1 MDKAPL
7 FSLVI
12 EHLEHLLQNAIDS
25 ANRAHAGA
33 TDKESIAEN
42 KYDTR
47 GLEASYLAHGQTKRV
62 QECEYDLHAFMALSE
77 QALNE
82 SYEVIKL
89 GALVTLVSELGQHKR
104 ILLSPVAG
112 GLKFEWH
119 GQEVMLVTPAAPLG
133 KAMKGLQVDDEFSL
147 SLGGEPHLYFIE
159 SVI

>member
-12 EHLEHLLQNAIDS
+12 EHLELLLQNAIDS

-47 GLEASYLAHGQTKRV
+47 GLEASYLAHGQAKRV
-62 QECEYDLHAFMALSE
+62 RECEQDLQAFVVMSE
-77 QALNE
+77 QAIGQSWE
-82 SYEVIKL
+82 QIKL
-89 GALVTLVSELGQHKR
+89 GALVTLVSEDGQSKQL
-104 ILLSPVAG
+104 LLSPVAG
-112 GLKFEWH
+112 GLKFEWL

-133 KAMKGLQVDDEFSL
+133 RAMQGLQIDDEFSL
-147 SLGGEPHLYFIE
+147 SLAGVQQLYSIE
-159 SVI
+159 SVT